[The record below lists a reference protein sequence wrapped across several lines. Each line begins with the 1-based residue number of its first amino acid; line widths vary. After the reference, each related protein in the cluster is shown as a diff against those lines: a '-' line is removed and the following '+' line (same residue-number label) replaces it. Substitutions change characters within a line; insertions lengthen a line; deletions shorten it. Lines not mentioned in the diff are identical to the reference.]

1 MVREVAAV
9 LVAGR
14 VYDNCVAL
22 WGLEYMV
29 VYEIQSLFQ
38 GLNLA
43 NFMFKVV
50 SLGSYNLRLFLLN
63 VFHQVL

>member
-38 GLNLA
+38 GLN
-43 NFMFKVV
+43 FMFKVV